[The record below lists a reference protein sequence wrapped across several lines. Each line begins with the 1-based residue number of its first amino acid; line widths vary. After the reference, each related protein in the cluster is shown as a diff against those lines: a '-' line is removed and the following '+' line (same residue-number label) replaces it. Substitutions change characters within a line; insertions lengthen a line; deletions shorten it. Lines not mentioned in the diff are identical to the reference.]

1 MQLSTLLLF
10 VGVLACPI
18 VMGVMI
24 WMMNKNMGGE
34 KNHSMEGDAPQ
45 VDQLQALIEQ
55 RQRLEQ
61 EIAEIEKITGLQAQ
75 KDALARVNGESADGQ
90 PLPVE
95 ASHNRL

>member
-18 VMGVMI
+18 AMGVMM

-45 VDQLQALIEQ
+45 VDRLQALIGQ

-75 KDALARVNGESADGQ
+75 KDALAGINDDSSDGQ
-90 PLPVE
+90 PQPVE
-95 ASHNRL
+95 ASHK